1 MSQGFKLMLE
11 KDFDTWQAQG
21 NQLFYALIIE
31 LMVFFIFMENKMPK
45 NASSVMCY
53 G

>member
-11 KDFDTWQAQG
+11 NTWQG